1 MSSPEPER
9 RGGSLARYSAEEL
22 LQRRD
27 AILDAVARC
36 NERMAGI
43 RPCEEF
49 ANDVLR
55 MLGEATGVS
64 RVYVFELKRGNLGQ
78 RIACQRFE
86 WAAPGVE
93 PQIANPDLQAVDLVA
108 DGYARWDQLLMG
120 GQPVVGD
127 IAEFPAS
134 ERPLLEMQ
142 GILSLLG
149 QPIFA
154 GSHLWGMIGFDS
166 CARTQSWDK
175 VEVDV
180 LRIAA
185 FAFGAAILRHEREE
199 QIIRMQRLEAMGRMA
214 GGVAHDFNNVLTVL
228 TGAVEAIVDEA
239 SASGPPPALRAYAD
253 LAQSALSQG
262 QRLTRKLLDFSR
274 QRAANPVEVDLG
286 AVLRRAEPLLRQAA
300 GSTVRLDIH
309 CADGIPLVRIDPVQ
323 FEQVLLNLVVNAK
336 DAIASQGRVRIDLD
350 AWARTAGDGDT
361 ADHPDGP
368 WLRLRVADNGPGIPA
383 AIQARIF
390 EPFFTT
396 KSDQGGTGLGLST
409 VEAIVAGCGGRVTAT
424 NGKDGGAEFCIY
436 LPAVVR
442 GA

>member
-1 MSSPEPER
+1 MTSPEPER
-9 RGGSLARYSAEEL
+9 RDGSLARYSAEEL

-49 ANDVLR
+49 ASDVLR

-108 DGYARWDQLLMG
+108 DGYARWDQLLIG

-127 IAEFPAS
+127 IAQFPAS

-142 GILSLLG
+142 GILSLLV

-239 SASGPPPALRAYAD
+239 SASGPPPTLRAYAD
-253 LAQSALSQG
+253 LAQTALSQG

-286 AVLRRAEPLLRQAA
+286 AVLRRADPLLRQAA
-300 GSTVRLDIH
+300 GSMVRLDIH
-309 CADGIPLVRIDPVQ
+309 CADGTPPVRIDPVQ

-336 DAIASQGRVRIDLD
+336 DAISNRGRVRIDLD
-350 AWARTAGDGDT
+350 ACDTSASADLPAGQ
-361 ADHPDGP
+361 
-368 WLRLRVADNGPGIPA
+368 WLRLRVADDGPGIPA

-396 KSDQGGTGLGLST
+396 KADQGGTGLGLST

-424 NGKDGGAEFCIY
+424 NGNDGGAEFCIY
-436 LPAVVR
+436 LPAVAR
-442 GA
+442 GS

>member
-1 MSSPEPER
+1 MTSPEPER
-9 RGGSLARYSAEEL
+9 RDGSLARYSAEEL

-49 ANDVLR
+49 ASDVLR

-108 DGYARWDQLLMG
+108 DGYARWDQLLIG

-127 IAEFPAS
+127 IAQFPAS

-142 GILSLLG
+142 GILSLLV

-228 TGAVEAIVDEA
+228 TGAVDAIVDEA
-239 SASGPPPALRAYAD
+239 SASGPPPTLRAYAD
-253 LAQSALSQG
+253 LAQTALSQG

-300 GSTVRLDIH
+300 GSMVRLDIH

-336 DAIASQGRVRIDLD
+336 DAISNRGRVRIDLD
-350 AWARTAGDGDT
+350 ACDTSASADLPAGQ
-361 ADHPDGP
+361 
-368 WLRLRVADNGPGIPA
+368 WLRLRVADDGPGIPA

-396 KSDQGGTGLGLST
+396 KADQGGTGLGLST

-424 NGKDGGAEFCIY
+424 NGNDGGAEFCIY
-436 LPAVVR
+436 LPAVAR
-442 GA
+442 GS